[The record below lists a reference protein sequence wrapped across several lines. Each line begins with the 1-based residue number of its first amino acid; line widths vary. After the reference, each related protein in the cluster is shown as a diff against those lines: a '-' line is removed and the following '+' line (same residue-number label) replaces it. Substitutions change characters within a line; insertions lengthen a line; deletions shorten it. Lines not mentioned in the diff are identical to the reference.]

1 MAKKYVNIT
10 STPTTTILLSNA
22 DKQQTGKIKS
32 INISNNHNT
41 SHATISLYL
50 DSNST
55 NDDYYFFKTLNLP
68 KGTSLFLNEGLSFDI
83 NNYALKFTN
92 ADSDDISIIIK

>member
-10 STPTTTILLSNA
+10 STTTTTLLSNA

-41 SHATISLYL
+41 SHATISLFL

-68 KGTSLFLNEGLSFDI
+68 KGTSLFLNEGLSFNI
-83 NNYALKFTN
+83 ERYALKFTN
-92 ADSDDISIIIK
+92 ADSNDISIIIK

>member
-10 STPTTTILLSNA
+10 SAPTTTTLLSNA

-32 INISNNHNT
+32 INISNNRGNT
-41 SHATISLYL
+41 HATISLYL

-55 NDDYYFFKTLNLP
+55 SDDYYFFKNVFLP
-68 KGTSLFLNEGLSFDI
+68 PGTSLFLNEGLSFDI

-92 ADSDDISIIIK
+92 ADSNDISIIIK

>member
-10 STPTTTILLSNA
+10 STTTTTLLSNT

-41 SHATISLYL
+41 SHATISLFL

-55 NDDYYFFKTLNLP
+55 SDDYYFFKTLNLP
-68 KGTSLFLNEGLSFDI
+68 KGTSLFLNEGLSFNI
-83 NNYALKFTN
+83 ERYALKFTN
-92 ADSDDISIIIK
+92 ADSNDISIIIK

>member
-10 STPTTTILLSNA
+10 NAPTTTTLLSNA

-32 INISNNHNT
+32 INISNNHST

-55 NDDYYFFKTLNLP
+55 SDDYYFFKTVNLP
-68 KGTSLFLNEGLSFDI
+68 KGASLFLNEGLSFSIDR
-83 NNYALKFTN
+83 YALKFTN
-92 ADSDDISIIIK
+92 ADSNDISIIIK